1 MTHNNPISA
10 EVSASAGQVMER
22 PPEAQVSPAVDMIY
36 GLHAKPPLRE
46 TIAAALQHVL
56 AAFVNIIAPA
66 IVVGSSIGLEAADIS
81 FLISMSLFISG
92 VATFIQVHRVGPVG
106 SGLLSI
112 QGTSFAFVGTIVT
125 VGTAAVAAGRSPTQ
139 TLAYL
144 LTICLLGS
152 FVEIILSRFIE
163 PLKKVMTPL
172 VSGIVVVMIG
182 LSLIRVAI
190 TAMGGGS
197 AALQDGTFAA
207 PQNLMVSLLVLTV
220 IVVLNCTNSSL
231 LRMSAILIGLVVGY
245 LVALPLG
252 MLDFSNLGQLPYV
265 TVPIPFRYGFG
276 FGFEGFIPLAFLYV
290 ITTIESIGDLTATS
304 MLVGEP
310 LEGETYI
317 RRVKGGILGDG
328 VNSLIAAC
336 FNTFPNTTFSQN
348 NGVIQLTGVGSRYV
362 GYFIAGIL
370 FLLGLFPIVGGLF
383 QAMPQPVL
391 GGATLLMFSSVV
403 TAGIKILHGVNL
415 SRRNTLILIVSLGLG
430 MGVAFVPEV
439 LENMPYLI
447 RSVFSSGIAT
457 GGMLAL
463 ILNIV
468 IPGDRE

>member
-1 MTHNNPISA
+1 MSHFAPPTDADQSA
-10 EVSASAGQVMER
+10 AIPLEG
-22 PPEAQVSPAVDMIY
+22 PETQAHDMIY
-36 GLHAKPPLRE
+36 GLDAVPPLRE
-46 TIAAALQHVL
+46 TLAAAFQHVL

-66 IVVGSSIGLEAADIS
+66 LVVGNSIGLEASDIS

-92 VATFIQVHRVGPVG
+92 IATFIQVHRIGPIG

-144 LTICLLGS
+144 LTICMLGA
-152 FVEIILSRFIE
+152 FVEIILSQFVE

-182 LSLIRVAI
+182 LSLIQVAI
-190 TAMGGGS
+190 TAMAGGP
-197 AALQDGTFAA
+197 AAIAAGNFASL
-207 PQNLMVSLLVLTV
+207 QNLGVAFLVLAV
-220 IVVLNCTNSSL
+220 IVVLNCTHSNL
-231 LRMSAILIGLVVGY
+231 LRMSAILIGLAVGY

-252 MLDFSNLGQLPYV
+252 MLNFSGLSQLAYITIPL
-265 TVPIPFRYGFG
+265 PFRYGFD
-276 FGFEGFIPLAFLYV
+276 FGFAGFVPLAFLYV

-310 LEGETYI
+310 IEGEIYLK
-317 RRVKGGILGDG
+317 RVKGGILADG

-348 NGVIQLTGVGSRYV
+348 NGVIQLTGVGSRYI

-370 FLLGLFPIVGGLF
+370 FLLGLFPIIGGLF
-383 QAMPQPVL
+383 QAMPQSVL

-403 TAGIKILHGVNL
+403 TAGIKILHTVNL

-430 MGVAFVPEV
+430 MGVAFVPDV
-439 LENMPYLI
+439 LENTPYLI

-457 GGMLAL
+457 GGMTAL
-463 ILNIV
+463 ILNII
-468 IPGDRE
+468 IPGSRE

>member
-1 MTHNNPISA
+1 MSDRNPLPLDISA
-10 EVSASAGQVMER
+10 ETAGV
-22 PPEAQVSPAVDMIY
+22 PESSSPELQATGMIY
-36 GLHAKPPLRE
+36 GLEAKPALRE
-46 TIAAALQHVL
+46 TLAAALQHVL

-66 IVVGSSIGLEAADIS
+66 LVVGNSIGLEASDIS

-92 VATFIQVHRVGPVG
+92 VATFIQIHRIGPVG

-125 VGTAAVAAGRSPTQ
+125 VGTAAIESGRSPTQ
-139 TLAYL
+139 TLANL

-152 FVEIILSRFIE
+152 FIEIILSQFIR
-163 PLKKVMTPL
+163 PLRKIITPL
-172 VSGIVVVMIG
+172 VSGIVVLLIG
-182 LSLIRVAI
+182 LVLIRVAV
-190 TAMGGGS
+190 TAMAGGPGS
-197 AALQDGTFAA
+197 VEAGTFASLE
-207 PQNLMVSLLVLTV
+207 NLGVSLLVLTV
-220 IVVLNCTNSSL
+220 IVVLNCTRSNF

-252 MLDFSNLGQLPYV
+252 MLDFSSLSELSYV
-265 TVPIPFRYGFG
+265 TVPIPFRYGFN
-276 FGFEGFIPLAFLYV
+276 FSLAGFIPLAFLYV

-304 MLVGEP
+304 LLVGEP
-310 LEGETYI
+310 IEGEIYL

-370 FLLGLFPIVGGLF
+370 VLLGLFPVIGGLF

-403 TAGIKILHGVNL
+403 ASGIKILQGVNL
-415 SRRNTLILIVSLGLG
+415 SQRNTLILIVSLGLG
-430 MGVAFVPEV
+430 MGVTFVPEI
-439 LENMPYLI
+439 LENTPYLI
-447 RSVFSSGIAT
+447 NSVFSSGIAT
-457 GGMLAL
+457 GGIAAL
-463 ILNIV
+463 ILNIIV
-468 IPGDRE
+468 PGDRE

>member
-1 MTHNNPISA
+1 MTDRNPLQLDVSA
-10 EVSASAGQVMER
+10 ETASVHES
-22 PPEAQVSPAVDMIY
+22 PPLKPQATDMIY
-36 GLHAKPPLRE
+36 GLEAKPALPE
-46 TIAAALQHVL
+46 TLAAALQHVL

-66 IVVGSSIGLEAADIS
+66 LVVGNSIGLEANDIS
-81 FLISMSLFISG
+81 FLVSMSLFISG
-92 VATFIQVHRVGPVG
+92 IATFIQIHRIGPIG

-125 VGTAAVAAGRSPTQ
+125 VGTAAIESGRSPTQ
-139 TLAYL
+139 TLANL

-152 FVEIILSRFIE
+152 FIEIILSQFIK
-163 PLKKVMTPL
+163 PLKKVITPL
-172 VSGIVVVMIG
+172 VSGIVVVLIG
-182 LSLIRVAI
+182 LVLIRVAV
-190 TAMGGGS
+190 TAMAGGPGS
-197 AALQDGTFAA
+197 EEAGTFASLE
-207 PQNLMVSLLVLTV
+207 NLGVSLLVLTV
-220 IVVLNCTNSSL
+220 IVVLNCTGSNF

-252 MLDFSNLGQLPYV
+252 MLNFSSLGQLPYI
-265 TVPIPFRYGFG
+265 TVPIPFRYGFD
-276 FGFEGFIPLAFLYV
+276 FSLAGFIPLAFLYV

-310 LEGETYI
+310 IEGEIYL

-370 FLLGLFPIVGGLF
+370 VLLGLFPLVGGLF

-403 TAGIKILHGVNL
+403 ASGIKILQGVNL
-415 SRRNTLILIVSLGLG
+415 SQRNTLILIVSLGLG
-430 MGVAFVPEV
+430 MGVSFVPEI
-439 LENMPYLI
+439 LENTPYLI
-447 RSVFSSGIAT
+447 KSVFSSGIAT
-457 GGMLAL
+457 GGIAAL
-463 ILNIV
+463 VLNIIV
-468 IPGDRE
+468 PGDRE

>member
-1 MTHNNPISA
+1 MSEKEPLQW
-10 EVSASAGQVMER
+10 ASPAGSTELLET
-22 PPEAQVSPAVDMIY
+22 PPEVTETQGVDMIY
-36 GLHAKPPLRE
+36 SLHDKPPLRE
-46 TIAAALQHVL
+46 TIAAASQHVL

-66 IVVGSSIGLEAADIS
+66 IVVGNAIGLDPTNTS

-92 VATFIQVHRVGPVG
+92 IATFIQIHKVGPVG

-112 QGTSFAFVGTIVT
+112 QGTSFAFVGTLVT
-125 VGTAAVAAGRSPTQ
+125 VGTAAVAEGRSPTQ

-144 LTICLLGS
+144 LTICMLGA
-152 FVEIILSRFIE
+152 FVEIILSYFIE

-190 TAMGGGS
+190 VAMGGGS
-197 AALQDGTFAA
+197 GAIANGTFAT
-207 PQNLMVSLLVLTV
+207 PQNLMVSLLVLGV
-220 IVVLNCTNSSL
+220 IVVLNCTRSAF

-252 MLDFSNLGQLPYV
+252 MLDFSGISQLPYI
-265 TVPIPFRYGFG
+265 TVPIPFRYGFD
-276 FGFEGFIPLAFLYV
+276 FGFAGFIPLAFLYV

-310 LEGETYI
+310 IEGKTYLK
-317 RRVKGGILGDG
+317 RVKGGILGDG

-362 GYFIAGIL
+362 GYFIAGFL
-370 FLLGLFPIVGGLF
+370 FLLGLFPIIGGLF

-430 MGVAFVPEV
+430 MGVSFVPEI
-439 LENMPYLI
+439 LENTPYLI

-457 GGMLAL
+457 GGMAAL
-463 ILNIV
+463 VLNIV
-468 IPGDRE
+468 IPGKRE

>member
-1 MTHNNPISA
+1 MTDHDAMRVATDTGTA
-10 EVSASAGQVMER
+10 ELLEQ
-22 PPEAQVSPAVDMIY
+22 PPAVEDSQATDMIY
-36 GLHAKPPLRE
+36 GLHAKPPIRE

-66 IVVGSSIGLEAADIS
+66 IVVGNAIGLDPANTS

-92 VATFIQVHRVGPVG
+92 IATFIQVHKVGPVG

-112 QGTSFAFVGTIVT
+112 QGTSFAFVGTLVT
-125 VGTAAVAAGRSPTQ
+125 VGTAAVAEGRSPTQ

-144 LTICLLGS
+144 LTICMLGA
-152 FVEIILSRFIE
+152 FVEIILSYFVE

-190 TAMGGGS
+190 TAMGGG
-197 AALQDGTFAA
+197 AAAVAADTFAT
-207 PQNLMVSLLVLTV
+207 PQSLIVSLIVLGT
-220 IVVLNCTNSSL
+220 IVVLNCLGNAF

-245 LVALPLG
+245 LLAWPLG
-252 MLDFSNLGQLPYV
+252 MLDFSNLNQLPYV

-276 FGFEGFIPLAFLYV
+276 FGFAGFIPLAFLYI

-310 LEGETYI
+310 IEGKTYLK
-317 RRVKGGILGDG
+317 RVKGGILGDG

-348 NGVIQLTGVGSRYV
+348 NGVIQLTGVGSRYI

-370 FLLGLFPIVGGLF
+370 LILGLFPFIGGLF

-430 MGVAFVPEV
+430 MGVSFVPEI
-439 LENMPYLI
+439 LENTPYLI

-457 GGMLAL
+457 GGMVAL
-463 ILNIV
+463 VLNIV
-468 IPGDRE
+468 IPGQRE

>member
-1 MTHNNPISA
+1 MSDRNPLPLDISA
-10 EVSASAGQVMER
+10 ETAGV
-22 PPEAQVSPAVDMIY
+22 PESSSPELQATGMIY
-36 GLHAKPPLRE
+36 GLEAKPALRE
-46 TIAAALQHVL
+46 TLAAALQHVL

-66 IVVGSSIGLEAADIS
+66 LVVGNSIGLEASDIS

-92 VATFIQVHRVGPVG
+92 VATFIQIHRIGPVG

-125 VGTAAVAAGRSPTQ
+125 VGTAAIESGRSPTQ
-139 TLAYL
+139 TLANL

-152 FVEIILSRFIE
+152 FIEIILSQFIR
-163 PLKKVMTPL
+163 PLRKIITPL
-172 VSGIVVVMIG
+172 VSGIVVVLIG
-182 LSLIRVAI
+182 LVLIRVAV
-190 TAMGGGS
+190 TAMAGGPGS
-197 AALQDGTFAA
+197 EEAGTFASLE
-207 PQNLMVSLLVLTV
+207 NLGVSLLVLIV
-220 IVVLNCTNSSL
+220 IVVLNCTRSNF

-252 MLDFSNLGQLPYV
+252 MLDFSSLSELSYV
-265 TVPIPFRYGFG
+265 TVPIPFRYGFN
-276 FGFEGFIPLAFLYV
+276 FSLAGFIPLAFLYV

-304 MLVGEP
+304 LLVGEP
-310 LEGETYI
+310 IEGEIYL

-370 FLLGLFPIVGGLF
+370 VLLGLFPVIGGLF

-403 TAGIKILHGVNL
+403 ASGIKILQGVNL
-415 SRRNTLILIVSLGLG
+415 SQRNTLILIVSLGLG
-430 MGVAFVPEV
+430 MGVTFVPEI
-439 LENMPYLI
+439 LENTPYLI
-447 RSVFSSGIAT
+447 NSVFSSGIAT
-457 GGMLAL
+457 GGIAAL
-463 ILNIV
+463 ILNIIV
-468 IPGDRE
+468 PGDRE

>member
-1 MTHNNPISA
+1 MTENDPLRFATAAGATGVA
-10 EVSASAGQVMER
+10 EM
-22 PPEAQVSPAVDMIY
+22 PPVAEDSQGIDMIY

-66 IVVGSSIGLEAADIS
+66 LVVGNAIGLEATDIS

-92 VATFIQVHRVGPVG
+92 IATFIQVHRVGPVG

-112 QGTSFAFVGTIVT
+112 QGTSFAFVGTLVT
-125 VGTAAVAAGRSPTQ
+125 VGTAAVDGGRSPTQ

-144 LTICLLGS
+144 LTICMLGA
-152 FVEIILSRFIE
+152 FVEIILSFFIE

-190 TAMGGGS
+190 TAMGGGP
-197 AALQDGTFAA
+197 AAIASDTFAT
-207 PQNLMVSLLVLTV
+207 PQNLMVSLLVLTIIV
-220 IVVLNCTNSSL
+220 ILNCTPSAF

-245 LVALPLG
+245 LVAWPLG
-252 MLDFSNLGQLPYV
+252 MLNFGGLSQLPYV

-276 FGFEGFIPLAFLYV
+276 FGFAGFIPLAFLYV

-310 LEGETYI
+310 IEGPTYLK
-317 RRVKGGILGDG
+317 RVKGGILGDG

-348 NGVIQLTGVGSRYV
+348 NGVIQLTGVGSRYI
-362 GYFIAGIL
+362 GYFIAGFL
-370 FLLGLFPIVGGLF
+370 FLLGLFPIIGGLF

-415 SRRNTLILIVSLGLG
+415 SRRNTLILIVSMGLG
-430 MGVAFVPEV
+430 MGVAFVPDI
-439 LENMPYLI
+439 LANTPYLI

-457 GGMLAL
+457 GGMTAL
-463 ILNIV
+463 VLNMV
-468 IPGDRE
+468 IPGKRE

>member
-1 MTHNNPISA
+1 MTDPEMRLATPGGSA
-10 EVSASAGQVMER
+10 QALEDA
-22 PPEAQVSPAVDMIY
+22 PEALEPQATDMIY
-36 GLHAKPPLRE
+36 GLHAKPPLKD

-66 IVVGSSIGLEAADIS
+66 LVVGNSIGLESSDIS

-92 VATFIQVHRVGPVG
+92 VTTFIQVHRVGPVG

-125 VGTAAVAAGRSPTQ
+125 VGTAAIAGGRSPTQ

-144 LTICLLGS
+144 LTICMLGA
-152 FVEIILSRFIE
+152 FVEIILSQFIE

-182 LSLIRVAI
+182 LSLIQVAI
-190 TAMGGGS
+190 TAMGGGP
-197 AALQDGTFAA
+197 AARANGTFASIE
-207 PQNLMVSLLVLTV
+207 NLCVSLLVLGV
-220 IVVLNCTNSSL
+220 IVVMNCTRSSF
-231 LRMSAILIGLVVGY
+231 LRMSGILIGLVVGY
-245 LVALPLG
+245 LVAFPLG
-252 MLDFSNLGQLPYV
+252 MLNFSGLNQLSWITIPL
-265 TVPIPFRYGFG
+265 PFRYGFD
-276 FGFEGFIPLAFLYV
+276 FGFSGFIPLAFLYV

-310 LEGETYI
+310 IQGKLYLK
-317 RRVKGGILGDG
+317 RVKGGILADG

-362 GYFIAGIL
+362 GYYISGFL
-370 FLLGLFPIVGGLF
+370 VLLGLFPIIGGLF

-391 GGATLLMFSSVV
+391 GGATLLMFASVV

-430 MGVAFVPEV
+430 MGVSFVPDI
-439 LENMPYLI
+439 LENTPDLI

-457 GGMLAL
+457 GGITAL
-463 ILNIV
+463 FLNIV
-468 IPGDRE
+468 IPGPRE

>member
-1 MTHNNPISA
+1 MTDNDPLRLA
-10 EVSASAGQVMER
+10 TSAGT
-22 PPEAQVSPAVDMIY
+22 AQVLEDSPERLEPQATDMIY
-36 GLHAKPPLRE
+36 GLDAKPPLRE

-66 IVVGSSIGLEAADIS
+66 LVVGNSIGLEAADIS

-92 VATFIQVHRVGPVG
+92 IATFIQIHRVGPVG

-125 VGTAAVAAGRSPTQ
+125 VGTAAVASGRSPTQ

-144 LTICLLGS
+144 LTICMLGA
-152 FVEIILSRFIE
+152 FVEIILSQFIE

-197 AALQDGTFAA
+197 GAVADGTFAS

-220 IVVLNCTNSSL
+220 IVVLNCTRSSF

-252 MLDFSNLGQLPYV
+252 MLDFSGISQLPYV
-265 TVPIPFRYGFG
+265 TIPIPFRYGFD
-276 FGFEGFIPLAFLYV
+276 FGFSGFIPLAFLYV

-310 LEGETYI
+310 IEGKTYL

-328 VNSLIAAC
+328 VNSLLAAC

-362 GYFIAGIL
+362 GYFIAGFL
-370 FLLGLFPIVGGLF
+370 FLLGLFPIIGGLF

-430 MGVAFVPEV
+430 MGVSFVPEI
-439 LENMPYLI
+439 LENTPYLI
-447 RSVFSSGIAT
+447 KSVFSSGIAT
-457 GGMLAL
+457 GGMVAL
-463 ILNIV
+463 ILNII
-468 IPGDRE
+468 IPGNRE

>member
-1 MTHNNPISA
+1 MTDHDPLQLATATGTEVPEVPPVA
-10 EVSASAGQVMER
+10 EESTGI
-22 PPEAQVSPAVDMIY
+22 DMIY
-36 GLHAKPPLRE
+36 GLHAKPPLGE

-66 IVVGSSIGLEAADIS
+66 LVVGNAIGLEASDIS

-92 VATFIQVHRVGPVG
+92 VATFIQVHGIGPVG

-112 QGTSFAFVGTIVT
+112 QGTSFAFVGTLVT
-125 VGTAAVAAGRSPTQ
+125 VGTAAVEAGRSPTQ

-144 LTICLLGS
+144 LTICMLGA
-152 FVEIILSRFIE
+152 FIEIILSYFVE

-197 AALQDGTFAA
+197 AAIAAGNFAT

-220 IVVLNCTNSSL
+220 IVVLNCTRSAF

-245 LVALPLG
+245 LVAWPLG
-252 MLDFSNLGQLPYV
+252 MLDFSNLGQLSYI
-265 TVPIPFRYGFG
+265 TVPLPFRYGFG
-276 FGFEGFIPLAFLYV
+276 FGFAGFIPLAFLYI

-310 LEGETYI
+310 IEGKTYLK
-317 RRVKGGILGDG
+317 RVKGGILGDG

-348 NGVIQLTGVGSRYV
+348 NGVIQLTGVGSRYI
-362 GYFIAGIL
+362 GYFIAGFL
-370 FLLGLFPIVGGLF
+370 FLLGLFPIIGGLF

-415 SRRNTLILIVSLGLG
+415 TRRNTLILIVSLGLG
-430 MGVAFVPEV
+430 MGVAFVPDI
-439 LENMPYLI
+439 LANTPYLI
-447 RSVFSSGIAT
+447 RGVFSSGIAT
-457 GGMLAL
+457 GGMMAL
-463 ILNIV
+463 VLNMI
-468 IPGDRE
+468 IPGKRE

>member
-1 MTHNNPISA
+1 MTDHDPLRLA
-10 EVSASAGQVMER
+10 TAAGTAQALEE
-22 PPEAQVSPAVDMIY
+22 PPESPESQATDMIY
-36 GLHAKPPLRE
+36 GLYAKPPLRE
-46 TIAAALQHVL
+46 TLAAALQHVL

-66 IVVGSSIGLEAADIS
+66 IVVGSSIGLEASDTS

-92 VATFIQVHRVGPVG
+92 IATFIQVHRIGPVG

-125 VGTAAVAAGRSPTQ
+125 VGTAAVAGGRSPTQ

-144 LTICLLGS
+144 LTICMLGA
-152 FVEIILSRFIE
+152 FVEIILSQFIE

-197 AALQDGTFAA
+197 AAIANGTFAT
-207 PQNLMVSLLVLTV
+207 PQNLIVSLLVLTV
-220 IVVLNCTNSSL
+220 IVVLNCTRSSF
-231 LRMSAILIGLVVGY
+231 LRMSAILIGLIVGY

-252 MLDFSNLGQLPYV
+252 MLDFSGLSQLPYV
-265 TVPIPFRYGFG
+265 TVPIPFRYGFD
-276 FGFEGFIPLAFLYV
+276 FGIAGFIPLAFLYV
-290 ITTIESIGDLTATS
+290 ITTIESIGDLAATS

-310 LEGETYI
+310 IEGKTYL
-317 RRVKGGILGDG
+317 RRVKGGILADG

-362 GYFIAGIL
+362 GYFIAGML
-370 FLLGLFPIVGGLF
+370 FILGLFPIIGGLF

-430 MGVAFVPEV
+430 MGVSFVPEI
-439 LENMPYLI
+439 LENTPYLI
-447 RSVFSSGIAT
+447 KSVFSSGIAT
-457 GGMLAL
+457 GGMAAL
-463 ILNIV
+463 VLNIV
-468 IPGDRE
+468 IPGSRE

>member
-1 MTHNNPISA
+1 MTNQDRLKLSTATEAADISQ
-10 EVSASAGQVMER
+10 ELSER
-22 PPEAQVSPAVDMIY
+22 VAAPATDMIY

-46 TIAAALQHVL
+46 TITAALQHVL
-56 AAFVNIIAPA
+56 AAFVNIITPA
-66 IVVGSSIGLEAADIS
+66 IVIGGSIGLDAVNTS

-92 VATFIQVHRVGPVG
+92 IATFIQVHRVGPVG

-112 QGTSFAFVGTIVT
+112 QGTSFAFVGTLVT
-125 VGTAAVAAGRSPTQ
+125 VATAAVEGGRSPTQ

-144 LTICLLGS
+144 FTICMLGA

-190 TAMGGGS
+190 TAMGGGTR
-197 AALQDGTFAA
+197 AIADGTFAS

-220 IVVLNCTNSSL
+220 IVVLNCTNSAF

-245 LVALPLG
+245 LVAFPLG
-252 MLDFSNLGQLPYV
+252 MLNFSGVGQLPYV
-265 TVPIPFRYGFG
+265 TIPIPFRYGFD
-276 FGFEGFIPLAFLYV
+276 FGFAGFIPLAFLYV

-310 LEGETYI
+310 IEGKTSLQ
-317 RRVKGGILGDG
+317 RVKGGILGDG

-403 TAGIKILHGVNL
+403 TAGIKILHEVNL
-415 SRRNTLILIVSLGLG
+415 SRRNTLILVVSLGLG
-430 MGVAFVPEV
+430 VGVASVPEI
-439 LENMPYLI
+439 LENTPYLL

-457 GGMLAL
+457 GGMAAL
-463 ILNIV
+463 VLNII
-468 IPGDRE
+468 IPGSRE

>member
-1 MTHNNPISA
+1 MSDRNPLPLDISA
-10 EVSASAGQVMER
+10 ETAGV
-22 PPEAQVSPAVDMIY
+22 PESSSPELQATGMIY
-36 GLHAKPPLRE
+36 GLEAKPALRE
-46 TIAAALQHVL
+46 TLAAALQHVL

-66 IVVGSSIGLEAADIS
+66 LVVGNSIGLEASDIS

-92 VATFIQVHRVGPVG
+92 VATFIQIHRIGPVG

-125 VGTAAVAAGRSPTQ
+125 VGTAAIESGRSPTQ
-139 TLAYL
+139 TLANL

-152 FVEIILSRFIE
+152 FIEIILSQFVR
-163 PLKKVMTPL
+163 PLRKIITPL
-172 VSGIVVVMIG
+172 VSGIVVLLIG
-182 LSLIRVAI
+182 LVLIRVAV
-190 TAMGGGS
+190 TAMAGGS
-197 AALQDGTFAA
+197 GSVETGTFASLE
-207 PQNLMVSLLVLTV
+207 NLGVSLLVLTV
-220 IVVLNCTNSSL
+220 IVVLNCTRSNF

-252 MLDFSNLGQLPYV
+252 MLDFSSLSELSYV
-265 TVPIPFRYGFG
+265 TVPIPFRYGFN
-276 FGFEGFIPLAFLYV
+276 FSLAGFIPLAFLYV

-304 MLVGEP
+304 LLVGEP
-310 LEGETYI
+310 IEGEIYL

-370 FLLGLFPIVGGLF
+370 VLLGLFPVIGGLF

-403 TAGIKILHGVNL
+403 ASGIKILHGVNL
-415 SRRNTLILIVSLGLG
+415 SQRNTLILIVSLGLG
-430 MGVAFVPEV
+430 MGVSFVPEI
-439 LENMPYLI
+439 LENTPYLI
-447 RSVFSSGIAT
+447 NSVFSSGIAT
-457 GGMLAL
+457 GGIAAL
-463 ILNIV
+463 VLNIIV
-468 IPGDRE
+468 PGDRE

>member
-1 MTHNNPISA
+1 MS
-10 EVSASAGQVMER
+10 ESDRLRLASPGGG
-22 PPEAQVSPAVDMIY
+22 AQVLEDGPETLASPPTDMIY

-46 TIAAALQHVL
+46 TLAAALQHVL

-66 IVVGSSIGLEAADIS
+66 IVVGGAIGLEAADTS

-92 VATFIQVHRVGPVG
+92 IATFIQVHRVGPVG

-112 QGTSFAFVGTIVT
+112 QGTSFAFVGTLVT
-125 VGTAAVAAGRSPTQ
+125 VGTAAVAGGRSPTQ

-144 LTICLLGS
+144 LTICMLGA
-152 FVEIILSRFIE
+152 FVEIILSQFIE

-190 TAMGGGS
+190 TAMGGGPGAI
-197 AALQDGTFAA
+197 AAGTFAS
-207 PQNLMVSLLVLTV
+207 PQNLGVSLLVLTV
-220 IVVLNCTNSSL
+220 IVVLNCTRSNF

-252 MLDFSNLGQLPYV
+252 MLDFSGLSQLSYV
-265 TVPIPFRYGFG
+265 TVPIPFRYGFD
-276 FGFEGFIPLAFLYV
+276 FGIAGFIPLAFLYV
-290 ITTIESIGDLTATS
+290 ITTIESIGDLAATS

-310 LEGETYI
+310 IEGKTFL

-370 FLLGLFPIVGGLF
+370 FVLGLFPIIGGLF
-383 QAMPQPVL
+383 QAMPQAVL

-430 MGVAFVPEV
+430 MGVSFVPEI
-439 LENMPYLI
+439 LENTPYLI

-457 GGMLAL
+457 GGMVAL

-468 IPGDRE
+468 IPGSRE

>member
-1 MTHNNPISA
+1 MNHDDQLQIATSSDRREFLDDWA
-10 EVSASAGQVMER
+10 EL
-22 PPEAQVSPAVDMIY
+22 AQQKAPDMIY
-36 GLHAKPPLRE
+36 GLDAKPPLRD

-66 IVVGSSIGLEAADIS
+66 IVVGNSIGLEAADIS

-92 VATFIQVHRVGPVG
+92 IATFIQIHRVGPIG

-125 VGTAAVAAGRSPTQ
+125 VGTAAVAGGRSPTQ

-144 LTICLLGS
+144 LTICMLGA
-152 FVEIILSRFIE
+152 FVEIILSYFIE

-197 AALQDGTFAA
+197 GAIAAGTFAS

-220 IVVLNCTNSSL
+220 IVILNCTSSSF
-231 LRMSAILIGLVVGY
+231 LRMSAILIGLVIGY

-252 MLDFSNLGQLPYV
+252 MLDFSGLSQLSYV
-265 TVPIPFRYGFG
+265 TIPIPFRYGFD
-276 FGFEGFIPLAFLYV
+276 FGFAGFIPLAFLYV

-310 LEGETYI
+310 IEGETYL

-348 NGVIQLTGVGSRYV
+348 NGVIQLTGVGSRYI
-362 GYFIAGIL
+362 GYYIAGIL
-370 FLLGLFPIVGGLF
+370 FLLGLFPVIGGLF

-403 TAGIKILHGVNL
+403 AAGIKILHGVNL

-439 LENMPYLI
+439 LENMPYLV

-457 GGMLAL
+457 GGMVAL
-463 ILNIV
+463 VLNMV
-468 IPGDRE
+468 IPGSRE